1 MLTLFHIWN
10 PEKRD
15 KAKGP
20 VLFQHGRGMDAME
33 WHNQSVD
40 GQAPHTYALE
50 AGHDVYLLNNRGRE
64 YSQMHK
70 TLNATTD

>member
-1 MLTLFHIWN
+1 M
-10 PEKRD
+10 
-15 KAKGP
+15 
-20 VLFQHGRGMDAME
+20 FQHGMGMDAME

-50 AGHDVYLLNNRGRE
+50 AGHDVYLTNNRGKE

-70 TLNATTD
+70 TLSVTDD